1 MGIRTKLG
9 ISTIVLSAYVAVS
22 SPVLAVEAVN
32 YTYDVLGRVIRVQYV
47 GGLNNGRVIVYSY
60 DAAGNRST
68 VVVS

>member
-9 ISTIVLSAYVAVS
+9 ISTIVLSVAVAVS
-22 SPVLAVEAVN
+22 SPVLAAEVVN
-32 YTYDVLGRVIRVQYV
+32 YTYDELGRVIRVQYV

-60 DAAGNRST
+60 DAAGNRSA